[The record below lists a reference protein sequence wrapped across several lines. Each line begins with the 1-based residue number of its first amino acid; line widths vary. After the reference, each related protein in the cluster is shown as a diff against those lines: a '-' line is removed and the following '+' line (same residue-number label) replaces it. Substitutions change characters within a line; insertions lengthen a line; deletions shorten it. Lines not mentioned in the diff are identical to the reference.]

1 MRLQFLIWREWR
13 ARPGRAVLT
22 LLSVA
27 FAVAAVLGTSLAQ
40 SMVRQSYAALS
51 DALAGPP
58 ALDIVAAEG
67 GRFPLADVPPLNDL
81 QGVRATMP
89 MMFRATIARAA
100 GKRWKTLV
108 LGLDVDA
115 LEAWSGLELT
125 AGQLPA
131 EGGQSLIDASLAQSL
146 RLEMP
151 ARLVVVTRRGTATT
165 TVVGTASSRSLRT
178 LGNGAT
184 LVVSMKTAQRWFGA
198 AGQADRVRVFVD
210 EAERRESLKA
220 EIAARL
226 PDRLV
231 VQEPASQLRL
241 ADEILRSSEL
251 ALQFA
256 GALALAMAAFIILN
270 TLRMNFSERRWQFS
284 VMRAMGA
291 TSRQIHRLVTV
302 EGLWFG
308 CIGAALGI
316 PAGVLVAA
324 VLGRAMQ
331 QLLGADLPT
340 TWPGPRSI
348 LFGAC
353 VGPAVSLAAA
363 WMVAR
368 QSRRLSPLAG
378 ITGIEPVGLDQ
389 YPLRTT
395 LLCAAIWSAAVGC
408 LAAVSFEWLPANW
421 AIPAGLA
428 MLVAFI
434 LLIPAAMRPMVGGLT
449 RLTPSALRTEGF
461 LAARQLQQRSTRT
474 GLTVGVLVV
483 AISNGLG
490 LGHAILNN
498 VNDVRQWYR
507 RSMSGDFFL
516 QSLEA
521 SSPADAPAAQEK
533 QVVEQLRQVEGVA
546 RVATLRFRAA
556 RASGEPVLC
565 VARSFASEPTL
576 PWNLSDLR
584 AASLRRELAEGQM
597 AISSVL
603 AQRLHLGRGDMLRLE
618 VQGRAFQRPIAAT
631 VNDYTHGGL
640 AVFLDSTEAERLFDV
655 GPVDIFLVTCRD
667 GYPSAI
673 ESNLRTLAEQHGLA
687 LQSFADLRRYFDGLI
702 NGIVTSLLSLL
713 ALGFIVGGFG
723 VGNTMAMS
731 VLEMTRQIGL
741 LRIIGMTRR
750 QVQRFVLT
758 EGLLIG
764 VVGAVLGTAA
774 GVVTALVI
782 HFCNWSLLGRDVPL
796 QFHSWLF
803 LANIGGCLATALLAA
818 WGPGRRAA
826 RTPLLEAI
834 AYE

>member
-67 GRFPLADVPPLNDL
+67 GRFPLADVPPLEAL

-89 MMFRATIARAA
+89 MMFRATSVRAA

-108 LGLDVDA
+108 LGLDADA
-115 LEAWSGLELT
+115 PEAWSRLELT
-125 AGQLPA
+125 AGHLPA
-131 EGGQSLIDASLAQSL
+131 EAGQSLIDASLAQSL

-151 ARLVVVTRRGTATT
+151 GRLVVLTRLGTATT
-165 TVVGTASSRSLRT
+165 TVVGAVSSSSLRT
-178 LGNGAT
+178 LGNSAT
-184 LVVSMKTAQRWFGA
+184 LVVSLKTAHRWFGA
-198 AGQADRVRVFVD
+198 GGQVDRVRVFVD

-284 VMRAMGA
+284 VMRAIGA
-291 TSRQIHRLVTV
+291 TSRQIHWLVTA

-340 TWPGPRSI
+340 TWPSPTAI

-353 VGPAVSLAAA
+353 VGPAVSLLAA

-378 ITGIEPVGLDQ
+378 ITGIEPIGLDQ
-389 YPLRTT
+389 YPIRTT

-408 LAAVSFEWLPANW
+408 LAAVSFEWLPASW

-434 LLIPAAMRPMVGGLT
+434 LLIPAALRPMVGGLT

-516 QSLEA
+516 QSLNA
-521 SSPADAPAAQEK
+521 SSPADAPMPEK
-533 QVVEQLRQVEGVA
+533 QVVEQIRQVDGVA

-576 PWNLSDLR
+576 PWNLSDFR

-618 VQGRAFQRPIAAT
+618 VQGRVFQRPIAAT
-631 VNDYTHGGL
+631 VNDYTLGGL
-640 AVFLDSTEAERLFDV
+640 VVFLDSTEAERLFDV
-655 GPVDIFLVTCRD
+655 GPVDIYLVTCRD
-667 GYPSAI
+667 GYPPAT
-673 ESNLRTLAEQHGLA
+673 ESNLRALAEQHGLA

-702 NGIVTSLLSLL
+702 DGIVTSLLSLL
-713 ALGFIVGGFG
+713 ALGFVVGGFG

-750 QVQRFVLT
+750 QVRRFVLT
-758 EGLLIG
+758 EGLMIG
-764 VVGAVLGTAA
+764 VVGAALGTAA

-826 RTPLLEAI
+826 RTKLLDAI